1 MAGNWLKQSF
11 VFIILVLLQVLVFNH
26 ISFLG
31 YATPFLYIYFII
43 KMPIGINRNL
53 VLILAFLL
61 GFTIDIFCN
70 TPGQNAAAAVLAAFM
85 RRPVQGLF
93 FARED
98 FEHFIP
104 SIPNLGTAFMKYTIV
119 IVFIHNLA
127 LISISSFSYLNF
139 LTILLRVLS
148 STLLTSILI
157 YAIEGF
163 SIKKKRA

>member
-1 MAGNWLKQSF
+1 MTGNWLKQSIS
-11 VFIILVLLQVLVFNH
+11 FIILVLLQVLVLNH

-43 KMPIGINRNL
+43 KMPIGTNRNL
-53 VLILAFLL
+53 VLITAFLL
-61 GFTIDIFCN
+61 GFSIDIFCN
-70 TPGQNAAAAVLAAFM
+70 TLGQNAAAAVLAAFM

-104 SIPNLGTAFMKYTIV
+104 SIPNLGLAFIKYTIV
-119 IVFIHNLA
+119 IVFIHHLA

-139 LTILLRVLS
+139 PTIMLRIIS

-163 SIKKKRA
+163 AVKRKRA

>member
-1 MAGNWLKQSF
+1 MAGNWIKQF
-11 VFIILVLLQVLVFNH
+11 VVFIILILLQVLVLNH

-43 KMPIGINRNL
+43 KIPIGTNRNM
-53 VLILAFLL
+53 VLLLAFLL

-70 TPGQNAAAAVLAAFM
+70 TPGQNAAAIVFAAFM
-85 RRPVQGLF
+85 RRPIQGLF

-104 SIPNLGTAFMKYTIV
+104 SIPNLGIAFVKYTIV
-119 IVFIHNLA
+119 IVFLHNLA
-127 LISISSFSYLNF
+127 LIFISSFSYFNF
-139 LTILLRVLS
+139 MIILLRILS

-163 SIKKKRA
+163 SMKRKKA

>member
-1 MAGNWLKQSF
+1 MASNWIRQSI
-11 VFIILVLLQVLVFNH
+11 VFIILVLLQVLVLNH

-43 KMPIGINRNL
+43 KIPIGTNRNL
-53 VLILAFLL
+53 VLILAFLIGL
-61 GFTIDIFCN
+61 IIDIFCN
-70 TPGQNAAAAVLAAFM
+70 TPGLNAAATIFAAFM
-85 RRPVQGLF
+85 RRPIQGLF

-104 SIPNLGTAFMKYTIV
+104 SISNLGLAFIKYTIV
-119 IVFIHNLA
+119 IVFLHNLA

-139 LTILLRVLS
+139 ITVLLRIVS
-148 STLLTSILI
+148 STVLTSILI

-163 SIKKKRA
+163 SIKKKRV

>member
-1 MAGNWLKQSF
+1 MASNWLKQSIL
-11 VFIILVLLQVLVFNH
+11 FIILVLLQVLVLNH

-31 YATPFLYIYFII
+31 YATPFLYVYFII
-43 KMPIGINRNL
+43 KMPIGTNRNL
-53 VLILAFLL
+53 ILIAAFLM
-61 GFTIDIFCN
+61 GFSIDVFCN
-70 TPGQNAAAAVLAAFM
+70 TLGQNAAAIVLAAFM

-93 FARED
+93 FVKED

-104 SIPNLGTAFMKYTIV
+104 SIPNLGFVFIKYTIV

-139 LTILLRVLS
+139 TTIILRILS

-163 SIKKKRA
+163 SVKRKRA